1 MMVCLMCGELMVSHY
16 VNYLFL
22 SEDRPY
28 KTTRLIGY
36 HNTFEII
43 KFDAEVDKK
52 CIFCG
57 DPNYV
62 EPEPEVKLPEHK
74 GMV

>member
-1 MMVCLMCGELMVSHY
+1 MVSHY

-43 KFDAEVDKK
+43 KFDGEVDKK
-52 CIFCG
+52 CLYCG

-62 EPEPEVKLPEHK
+62 EPPKV
-74 GMV
+74 